1 MDKKKNIRIVRE
13 SVRELID
20 NQLSELINYE
30 WSSRDKDFRERILEE
45 TDIKIKPKK
54 YIVVDL
60 DEEIY
65 DEFLDHLTDVIVG
78 NSKIKK

>member
-65 DEFLDHLTDVIVG
+65 DEFLDHLVDVIVG

>member
-30 WSSRDKDFRERILEE
+30 WSSRDKNFRERILEE

-65 DEFLDHLTDVIVG
+65 DEFLDHLVDVIVG